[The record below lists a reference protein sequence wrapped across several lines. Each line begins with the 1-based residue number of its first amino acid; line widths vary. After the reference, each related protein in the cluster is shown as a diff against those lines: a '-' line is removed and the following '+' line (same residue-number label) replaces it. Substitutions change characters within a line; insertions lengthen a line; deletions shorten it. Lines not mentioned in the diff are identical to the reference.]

1 MEKCL
6 REYAQGF
13 SHESLRGIGEGQLQ
27 DVSIQLADIS
37 WTSVD
42 TAAFAINTGSELLFG
57 TESQMHGIISGIST
71 LVGGFWRESKMK
83 TRQQDILQPLL
94 EKFPDISEDVFAQL
108 ENAYA
113 QMSKAACNRLAE
125 MFRSQMDISLE
136 ALEQAQKVLQNEDLR
151 EEELKEQLSVTGEIL
166 DRAERLLD
174 STGIGADPAGRE
186 EAL

>member
-1 MEKCL
+1 
-6 REYAQGF
+6 
-13 SHESLRGIGEGQLQ
+13 
-27 DVSIQLADIS
+27 
-37 WTSVD
+37 
-42 TAAFAINTGSELLFG
+42 
-57 TESQMHGIISGIST
+57 
-71 LVGGFWRESKMK
+71 
-83 TRQQDILQPLL
+83 
-94 EKFPDISEDVFAQL
+94 
-108 ENAYA
+108 
-113 QMSKAACNRLAE
+113 

>member
-1 MEKCL
+1 
-6 REYAQGF
+6 
-13 SHESLRGIGEGQLQ
+13 
-27 DVSIQLADIS
+27 
-37 WTSVD
+37 
-42 TAAFAINTGSELLFG
+42 
-57 TESQMHGIISGIST
+57 
-71 LVGGFWRESKMK
+71 MK